1 MLTLAKSAGTP
12 AVTNET
18 DNPPVVD
25 FEARRRA
32 RLHMIHDARLEKMRS
47 EFEKAFPL
55 PGKPA
60 AKPAGSSKKNSKKKK
75 KPRKS

>member
-1 MLTLAKSAGTP
+1 M
-12 AVTNET
+12 T
-18 DNPPVVD
+18 DKTDQPPVVD
-25 FEARRRA
+25 FESRRRE
-32 RLHMIHDARLEKMRS
+32 RLHLIHDARLEKMRS

-60 AKPAGSSKKNSKKKK
+60 TKTTRSGKKKK

>member
-1 MLTLAKSAGTP
+1 M
-12 AVTNET
+12 TNET
-18 DNPPVVD
+18 DNLPVID

-32 RLHMIHDARLEKMRS
+32 RLHLIHDARLEKMRG

-55 PGKPA
+55 PGKSA
-60 AKPAGSSKKNSKKKK
+60 AKPTGSSKKNSKKKK